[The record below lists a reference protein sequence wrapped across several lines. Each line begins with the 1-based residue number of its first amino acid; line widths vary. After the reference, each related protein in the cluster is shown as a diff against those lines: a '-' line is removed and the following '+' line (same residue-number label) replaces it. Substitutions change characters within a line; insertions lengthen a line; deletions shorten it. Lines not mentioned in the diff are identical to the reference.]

1 MSVQTQIDRINTEIE
16 NQSGLLDQAIAA
28 LQGKAGGGGGG
39 ANSGLPDGIAALA
52 SGTIT
57 PASDT
62 SSLTITHNIGVKPD
76 FAVLMLGKDTDPLVE
91 TSMALW
97 SALLRRPVTLPS
109 GTTYQALGYRYST
122 NSTGSL
128 AGNSSNDST
137 GNTYPATE
145 TTINIPIGSY
155 MKTGYTYRWVCGV
168 FG

>member
-62 SSLTITHNIGVKPD
+62 SALTITHNLGVKPD
-76 FAVLMLGKDTDPLVE
+76 FAVLMLEKDTDSTVE
-91 TSMALW
+91 ANMTIW
-97 SALLRRPVTLPS
+97 SALLLRPVTLPN
-109 GTTYQALGYRYST
+109 GTSYQALGYRYGT
-122 NSTGSL
+122 NSYGST
-128 AGNSSNDST
+128 AGNTSVDST

-145 TTINIPIGSY
+145 TTINIPINFY
-155 MKTGYTYRWVCGV
+155 LKTGYTYRWVCGV